1 MSRSQ
6 IALLAICWL
15 VPAACTE
22 KATKQAPLT
31 DEQLSVVM
39 AELALAEGA
48 TSGLSGYV
56 KDSMERHYFR
66 QVFAMQGVTQEAYIE
81 SYYMLAEDL
90 TRMESVMVMAD
101 SLIRMR
107 NKGAEAGR
115 PK

>member
-39 AELALAEGA
+39 AELALPRRTLNEKMAKY
-48 TSGLSGYV
+48 GLSRGDY
-56 KDSMERHYFR
+56 
-66 QVFAMQGVTQEAYIE
+66 
-81 SYYMLAEDL
+81 L
-90 TRMESVMVMAD
+90 
-101 SLIRMR
+101 
-107 NKGAEAGR
+107 
-115 PK
+115 